1 MITTAQSPLVV
12 VAEPHHEIADALQDV
27 VTSAG
32 CVPVMVSGCE
42 SVHDLDSAPAAIVVR
57 IATEMPMSPHLGL
70 EHFSTAGRPV
80 IVALTSSDEDVA
92 EAERLG
98 CEVIA
103 RAPHQVQALYEALTQ
118 LASR

>member
-1 MITTAQSPLVV
+1 MTATPSPLVV
-12 VAEPHHEIADALQDV
+12 VAEPHHDMADALQDV
-27 VTSAG
+27 VTLAG
-32 CVPVMVSGCE
+32 CVPLMVSGCE
-42 SVHDLDSAPAAIVVR
+42 SVPELNSAPAAIVVR
-57 IATEMPMSPHLGL
+57 IATEMPTSPHLGL
-70 EHFSTAGRPV
+70 ERFSLTGRPV
-80 IVALTSSDEDVA
+80 IVALASSDRDVA